1 MRVHSLFFAT
11 LLFATRICAE
21 SNFCNI
27 ERWKSAINESCTNT
41 HSLIAQQL
49 ILNASSC
56 NSSSEF
62 NKELRVFTPGPF
74 LNQTLQPRAP
84 QPLKTDDNS
93 LNIVIIASH
102 NAVTLNA
109 SEELHRDIVSYY
121 DGFVT
126 EAEVLPEFAGV
137 EVVASLDK
145 AIISEPALNWFRISR
160 FYRGFSATHAT
171 RVYGVPLGG
180 AGVFTYYR
188 QDLFQRY
195 NLTIPTTW
203 QELLSMAE
211 AWTAN
216 PPNAS
221 ISPFCMSRRSYCA
234 RTVLLSIAAPYMQ
247 ASGTRDG
254 FLIDPRNGT
263 VLFNTTGFKSALR
276 TWQQLMALSTLDA
289 NASCGTGSDR
299 FAEGGCLMTV
309 QLFEKFK
316 VYASNTSSV
325 SGNLGVAL
333 PPGSS
338 FVMNRT
344 TGNMEPCTRTSCPY
358 ARCARQEEDV
368 TRGGSGSNGGDG
380 SQLFN
385 SAPFMCG
392 GLVGMVSARNPVRI
406 QMQVLRYF
414 SDLTSN
420 RSLDNVLR
428 RGSQIAPF
436 RAEHWSPAAQRNW
449 TDAGYMEAAVQQM
462 LDVLRRL
469 HACPNVAPHLR
480 LPGKDDVSSM
490 LSVALANL
498 SAGQTPQTVAAA
510 LQASVEAAL
519 VARYGMVNGTYG
531 FLSLYRQ
538 QLGYVES
545 TSTDPPLPP
554 HHGGASGVSRQSV
567 VVIAVVVGLVVLL
580 GAVVVLE
587 VRNKRRHKDLLG
599 RVKPPLGDPDTTIVV
614 TSIQDF
620 DELWEVLNSDAS
632 ERALQQFSDLMD
644 SLLQRYSGYRR
655 APSEEEEDVVA
666 AFHCPRDACE
676 FALELQRRLLHLRW
690 PKHVLEMKQF
700 RPQYLAQ
707 TNRAPSFNQGYN
719 AARVPMPPLAGSMPQ
734 AEEDDKLFTLNTGTE
749 NVRSFGEQC
758 VASWTPTDATASDA
772 ELVFCGIRARVGVCA
787 VGFSQLALDADP
799 GRNCVFF
806 IGEAVEVAAA
816 AAAAAQG
823 GMVLI
828 PQSTFR
834 QLHLEVLAEQCL
846 FCHLGEYQLTAELPP
861 MDLYL
866 ALDRQLLGR
875 LALFGPLSC
884 HMQWSQGAFAA
895 PVHSASMVFTHV
907 VGVQT
912 LLAWNYD
919 LMQDVI
925 ETFTKLAQV
934 ELQQAG
940 GYLVEHVE
948 GFMLTAFHSP
958 ADAILWGLRMQELM
972 LKENWPE
979 ELLAHELCEEV
990 TVTVPVRGG
999 DVTSATVFRGPRLK
1013 TGIDIGHV
1021 LARLHTMTGRMTYRG
1036 KVMNRAARISAAAS
1050 SGQVLCSSEAWE
1062 YCTASASALRLVSA
1076 TSLGLFQLKGIQER
1090 IEVFH
1095 CTYQR
1100 HMPSSTRRS
1109 STVSVGLVSS
1119 SDNRRKSAVVLSSMS
1134 QASHHTTSYRTSLHN
1149 SVALEH
1155 VSASDATGGR
1165 RGSQASSA
1173 AFVGRGSLGG
1183 GQLSDMLHTVGTDAD
1198 RTNASSVGPGPVLT
1212 SVTANALRYRTALG
1226 PVMVVGGVDGVT
1238 PSAGATSQTGS
1249 SHRSHGSGGALTN
1262 ALAPHAALAA
1272 VLQSRTRSASA
1283 LQASNSVV
1291 PLRSASAR
1299 TRRPLGLSCG
1309 AVASESQVSLAAGAA
1324 VPPAL
1329 AAMKCNAGVATP
1341 PSAMPSFAL
1350 VAAAAAA
1357 TAHERSN
1364 NTNSS
1369 NLPKHATVLDHL
1381 RGFNGTGNM
1390 LDSASTLSNFC
1401 AVSGGANA
1409 ESAATVTAAV
1419 YAVLP
1424 SVVLSGGVLG
1434 SSSGLS
1440 PTANAYAHGIPSA
1453 AVLAPLLDGYEE
1465 RHCSGSG
1472 GGCSPSAAAGCDGES
1487 EQDLHTVATIAAFV
1501 NGALS
1506 DRGRASIGTVPSV
1519 EESQP
1524 VTKPQPRSQERQL
1537 QQHQHQAASLFQ
1549 FERVVPLEPLDED
1562 SPPVEGLSNADN
1574 VADDPNGNTGED
1586 EASRVET
1593 LEVTV
1598 SATGI
1603 LRGALSGAAS
1613 SSGFGGTLGSSH
1625 GASPGVTLSRCG
1637 SATTGI
1643 SYLALG
1649 LSGGLGSSPGGITT
1663 AACAGPHISSC
1674 GSSGFGHITCTHGQ
1688 LAAVPPQSAAIWRP
1702 SMSISP
1708 TPHGISHG
1716 LAPVAGTVTGR
1727 HNSGFASSADLFLP
1741 FPLGA
1746 ASSGVGGGAAAGTTN
1761 STSSGMIAT
1770 IYMGSPANGADVRSG
1785 STSSSANSPGQRPAL
1800 DGVVVGMAPAPSSPM
1815 AMPQRHLTSAHN
1827 RRLAAVTAPGAG
1839 EVAGRT
1845 CSRAGSGAACG
1856 SQAMRMQETGAVP
1869 AMADITDARA
1879 PAAVLP
1885 PADGA
1890 TSTAAA
1896 DIDAEADV
1904 KPTVFR
1910 VRAVTFDHSSGD
1922 ICGSMMGSASES
1934 RFNSSFVTVATA
1946 AATSSSTAMTSTAS
1960 GRDGDSNSGGGV
1972 GGSGSGGR
1980 LRPNNRTGS
1989 GVSNDM
1995 VSQAVSPS
2003 STWASGGSAGSGT
2016 TNTTTINITLAG
2028 AASISPAA
2036 ASSASL
2042 EQSMQAGK
2050 LQLTQQQHQY
2060 QQLPG
2065 TGTLRALLEGVGMGL
2080 TGGPG
2085 FDGSVMAPEFQ
2096 QTDDSRIRDAD
2107 VPAMEPRCSF
2117 MESQLGLRAAG
2128 SSPEGRSCGGTDS
2141 VGAAAPLRGGSVGD
2155 NAAAAMAAVF
2165 GIAPPCDEYTA
2176 AATAAAA
2183 AAFGVGPPLNNFN
2196 GHSGS
2201 INVSGPTREQLELA
2215 LELLGESRHAAGGEW
2230 H

>member
-1 MRVHSLFFAT
+1 MHVRSVFFVA
-11 LLFATRICAE
+11 LLLATRICAE

-27 ERWKSAINESCTNT
+27 ESWKSAINKSCTSNDT
-41 HSLIAQQL
+41 QIAHQL
-49 ILNASSC
+49 ILSASSC
-56 NSSSEF
+56 NSSPEF
-62 NKELRVFTPGPF
+62 DKELRVFTLEPY
-74 LNQTLQPRAP
+74 LNQTLQRRAP

-93 LNIVIIASH
+93 MSIVIVV
-102 NAVTLNA
+102 NLNA
-109 SEELHRDIVSYY
+109 TTLSALEELHRDLVSYY

-126 EAEVLPEFAGV
+126 EAEVLPEFARV
-137 EVVASLDK
+137 DFVAPLDK
-145 AIISEPALNWFRISR
+145 AIISEPELNWFRINR

-188 QDLFQRY
+188 RDLFQRY

-203 QELLSMAE
+203 QGLLSMAE

-221 ISPFCMSRRSYCA
+221 ISPFCMSLRSYCA

-263 VLFNTTGFKSALR
+263 VLFNSTGFRSALR

-333 PPGSS
+333 PPGSIS
-338 FVMNRT
+338 VMNRT
-344 TGNMEPCTRTSCPY
+344 TDKMEPCTRTSCPY
-358 ARCARQEEDV
+358 ARCASQEEDV
-368 TRGGSGSNGGDG
+368 TRGGGGSSGGDG
-380 SQLFN
+380 SQLIN
-385 SAPFMCG
+385 SAPFMWG
-392 GLVGMVSARNPVRI
+392 GLVGMVSAHNPARI
-406 QMQVLRYF
+406 QTQVLRYF

-420 RSLDNVLR
+420 WSLDNVLR
-428 RGSQIAPF
+428 KGSQIAPF
-436 RAEHWSPAAQRNW
+436 RADHWSPAAQHNW
-449 TDAGYMEAAVQQM
+449 TDAGYTEVAVQQM

-480 LPGKDDVSSM
+480 LPGQDDMSRM

-498 SAGQTPQTVAAA
+498 TVGQTPETVAAA
-510 LQASVEAAL
+510 LQASVEAL
-519 VARYGMVNGTYG
+519 LLARYGMVNGTYG

-545 TSTDPPLPP
+545 SSTDPPVPP
-554 HHGGASGVSRQSV
+554 DHGGTSGVSRQSV

-719 AARVPMPPLAGSMPQ
+719 AARVPMPPLAGSVPQ
-734 AEEDDKLFTLNTGTE
+734 AEDDDKLFTLNTGTE

-758 VASWTPTDATASDA
+758 VVSWTPTDATASDA

-884 HMQWSQGAFAA
+884 YMQWSQGAFAA

-1062 YCTASASALRLVSA
+1062 SCTASASALRLVSA

-1109 STVSVGLVSS
+1109 STVSVGVVSS

-1134 QASHHTTSYRTSLHN
+1134 HASHHTTSYRTSLHN

-1155 VSASDATGGR
+1155 VSSSDPTGGR

-1212 SVTANALRYRTALG
+1212 TVTANALRHRMALG
-1226 PVMVVGGVDGVT
+1226 PVLVVGGVDGVT
-1238 PSAGATSQTGS
+1238 PSAGAASQTGS
-1249 SHRSHGSGGALTN
+1249 SHRSQGSGGPLAN
-1262 ALAPHAALAA
+1262 ALAPQGALAA

-1291 PLRSASAR
+1291 PPRSASAR

-1309 AVASESQVSLAAGAA
+1309 AVASEPQVSLAAGAA
-1324 VPPAL
+1324 APPAL
-1329 AAMKCNAGVATP
+1329 AAMKWNAGVATP
-1341 PSAMPSFAL
+1341 LSAMPSFAM

-1357 TAHERSN
+1357 AAHERFN
-1364 NTNSS
+1364 NTNST
-1369 NLPKHATVLDHL
+1369 NMPKHATALDHP

-1401 AVSGGANA
+1401 GMSGGANT

-1424 SVVLSGGVLG
+1424 SVVLSGGVPG

-1440 PTANAYAHGIPSA
+1440 PATHAYAHGIPSST
-1453 AVLAPLLDGYEE
+1453 VMAPLLDGYEE
-1465 RHCSGSG
+1465 RRCSGSG
-1472 GGCSPSAAAGCDGES
+1472 GGCSPPAAAGCDGES
-1487 EQDLHTVATIAAFV
+1487 DQDLHTVATIAAFV
-1501 NGALS
+1501 DGALS
-1506 DRGRASIGTVPSV
+1506 DRGRASIGTLPSV
-1519 EESQP
+1519 EESPP
-1524 VTKPQPRSQERQL
+1524 VAKPQPRSQQRQP
-1537 QQHQHQAASLFQ
+1537 QQHQQQAALPFQ
-1549 FERVVPLEPLDED
+1549 FERVGPLEPLDED
-1562 SPPVEGLSNADN
+1562 SPPVEEGLGNADN
-1574 VADDPNGNTGED
+1574 VGDDLKDNDGED

-1613 SSGFGGTLGSSH
+1613 SSGFGGTLSSSQ
-1625 GASPGVTLSRCG
+1625 GASPGVPLSRCG

-1663 AACAGPHISSC
+1663 AACAGSHASSC

-1688 LAAVPPQSAAIWRP
+1688 LAAGRPQSAAIWRP
-1702 SMSISP
+1702 SMSMSP
-1708 TPHGISHG
+1708 APHGIPHG
-1716 LAPVAGTVTGR
+1716 LAAVVGSATGR
-1727 HNSGFASSADLFLP
+1727 QNSGFASSTDLFLP
-1741 FPLGA
+1741 FPSGA
-1746 ASSGVGGGAAAGTTN
+1746 AN
-1761 STSSGMIAT
+1761 STSSGMITT
-1770 IYMGSPANGADVRSG
+1770 IFMGSPANGAEVRSC
-1785 STSSSANSPGQRPAL
+1785 STSSSANSPEHRPAS
-1800 DGVVVGMAPAPSSPM
+1800 DGVTSMAPTRFSPM
-1815 AMPQRHLTSAHN
+1815 AMPQRHLASTHN
-1827 RRLAAVTAPGAG
+1827 SHLAVVTA
-1839 EVAGRT
+1839 
-1845 CSRAGSGAACG
+1845 SGAAQAAAVGVAGCTSSRVGSGPACG
-1856 SQAMRMQETGAVP
+1856 RQAMGLQETGAVP

-1885 PADGA
+1885 PAHGA
-1890 TSTAAA
+1890 ISTAAA
-1896 DIDAEADV
+1896 DADRGADV

-1910 VRAVTFDHSSGD
+1910 VRAVTFDHSGSGD
-1922 ICGSMMGSASES
+1922 ICGSMMGSVSDS
-1934 RFNSSFVTVATA
+1934 RLNSSFVTVAAA
-1946 AATSSSTAMTSTAS
+1946 AATSSSAAMTSIAS
-1960 GRDGDSNSGGGV
+1960 GRDGDCKSGGGV

-1989 GVSNDM
+1989 GVSNDLI
-1995 VSQAVSPS
+1995 SQAVSPS

-2036 ASSASL
+2036 AGSASL

-2050 LQLTQQQHQY
+2050 RQLTQQQHQH

-2065 TGTLRALLEGVGMGL
+2065 TSTLRALLEGVGIGL
-2080 TGGPG
+2080 TGGPD
-2085 FDGSVMAPEFQ
+2085 FDGSVMAPKFQ
-2096 QTDDSRIRDAD
+2096 QTDNSRIRDGD
-2107 VPAMEPRCSF
+2107 VSAVEPRCSF

-2155 NAAAAMAAVF
+2155 HAVAAMAAVF
-2165 GIAPPCDEYTA
+2165 GIAPPCNEYTG
-2176 AATAAAA
+2176 AATAMTA
-2183 AAFGVGPPLNNFN
+2183 AAFGVGLPHHNYN
-2196 GHSGS
+2196 GNSGS
-2201 INVSGPTREQLELA
+2201 INVGGPTREQLEIA

-2230 H
+2230 R

>member
-1 MRVHSLFFAT
+1 MHVRSALFAA
-11 LLFATRICAE
+11 LLLATRICAE
-21 SNFCNI
+21 SNFCSI
-27 ERWKSAINESCTNT
+27 EAWKSAIDESCKSNGTEV
-41 HSLIAQQL
+41 AREL
-49 ILNASSC
+49 ILNASPC
-56 NSSSEF
+56 NSSPEF
-62 NKELRVFTPGPF
+62 NKELRIFTPELY
-74 LNQTLQPRAP
+74 LNQTLQTRPF
-84 QPLKTDDNS
+84 QGLETDGNS
-93 LNIVIIASH
+93 LSIVIVSGLHTNTVSASD
-102 NAVTLNA
+102 
-109 SEELHRDIVSYY
+109 ELHHDIVSYY

-126 EAEVLPEFAGV
+126 EAEVLPEFALV
-137 EVVASLDK
+137 DVVAPLDK
-145 AIISEPALNWFRISR
+145 AIISEPELNWFRISR
-160 FYRGFSATHAT
+160 FYRGFSATHST

-180 AGVFTYYR
+180 AGVFTFYR
-188 QDLFQRY
+188 QDLFQKHH
-195 NLTIPTTW
+195 LTIPTTW
-203 QELLSMAE
+203 QALLETAT
-211 AWTAN
+211 AWSAA
-216 PPNAS
+216 PPEPG
-221 ISPFCMSRRSYCA
+221 ISPFCMSRSSYCA

-247 ASGTRDG
+247 AFGTRDG
-254 FLIDPRNGT
+254 FLIDPANGT
-263 VLFNTTGFKSALR
+263 VLLNSTGFKVALQ
-276 TWQQLMALSTLDA
+276 TWQQLAALSTVD
-289 NASCGTGSDR
+289 ASCGTGSDH
-299 FAEGGCLMTV
+299 FTDGGCLMTV

-316 VYASNTSSV
+316 VYASNTSGV
-325 SGNLGVAL
+325 SSKLGVAL

-338 FVMNRT
+338 SVMNRT
-344 TGNMEPCTRTSCPY
+344 TGKMEPCTYTSCPY
-358 ARCARQEEDV
+358 ARCALQQEDL
-368 TRGGSGSNGGDG
+368 TLGGGGSGSGSHGGDV

-385 SAPFMCG
+385 SAPFMWG
-392 GLVGMVSARNPVRI
+392 GLVGMVSARNPARI
-406 QMQVLRYF
+406 QTQVLEYF
-414 SDLTSN
+414 SNLTSN

-428 RGSQIAPF
+428 KGSHIAPF
-436 RAEHWSPAAQRNW
+436 RADHWSPAARRNW
-449 TDAGYMEAAVQQM
+449 TDAGYVEAAVEQM

-469 HACPNVAPHLR
+469 HACANVAPHLR
-480 LPGKDDVSSM
+480 LPGQEDVSRM
-490 LSVALANL
+490 LSSALANL
-498 SAGQTPQTVAAA
+498 TAGQTLEVVTAT
-510 LQASVEAAL
+510 LQVSVEATL
-519 VARYGMVNGTYG
+519 LARYGMVNGTYG
-531 FLSLYRQ
+531 FLGLYRQ

-545 TSTDPPLPP
+545 SSTDVPLPP
-554 HHGGASGVSRQSV
+554 DHGGTRGVSRQSV

-707 TNRAPSFNQGYN
+707 TNRAASFNQGYN

-734 AEEDDKLFTLNTGTE
+734 TEDDDKLFTLNTTE

-758 VASWTPTDATASDA
+758 VASWAPADATAPDA

-787 VGFSQLALDADP
+787 VGFSQLALDVDP

-806 IGEAVEVAAA
+806 IGEAVEVATA

-972 LKENWPE
+972 LKEDWPE

-1062 YCTASASALRLVSA
+1062 SCTASASALRLVSA

-1100 HMPSSTRRS
+1100 HALSSTRRS

-1134 QASHHTTSYRTSLHN
+1134 HASHHTTTYRTSLHN

-1155 VSASDATGGR
+1155 VSASDTTGGR

-1173 AFVGRGSLGG
+1173 TLVGRGSLGG
-1183 GQLSDMLHTVGTDAD
+1183 GQLSDMLHTVVADPD

-1212 SVTANALRYRTALG
+1212 TVTTNALRHRMALG
-1226 PVMVVGGVDGVT
+1226 PVLVGGADNVT
-1238 PSAGATSQTGS
+1238 ASPGLASQTGS
-1249 SHRSHGSGGALTN
+1249 SHRSQGSGGAPAN
-1262 ALAPHAALAA
+1262 APAPHAALAA

-1283 LQASNSVV
+1283 LQASNRVV

-1299 TRRPLGLSCG
+1299 TRRPLRLSSG
-1309 AVASESQVSLAAGAA
+1309 AVASEPQVSLAAGAS

-1329 AAMKCNAGVATP
+1329 AAMKWNAGVAAP
-1341 PSAMPSFAL
+1341 LSAMPSLAM
-1350 VAAAAAA
+1350 AAAAAA
-1357 TAHERSN
+1357 AAAQERSN
-1364 NTNSS
+1364 NNNSTNS
-1369 NLPKHATVLDHL
+1369 PKHATALDL
-1381 RGFNGTGNM
+1381 PRCVNGNGNM
-1390 LDSASTLSNFC
+1390 LDSASTLSNFG
-1401 AVSGGANA
+1401 AVSGGANT

-1440 PTANAYAHGIPSA
+1440 PAAHAYTHAIPISA
-1453 AVLAPLLDGYEE
+1453 VTTSLLDGCPRPGE
-1465 RHCSGSG
+1465 RLCSSG
-1472 GGCSPSAAAGCDGES
+1472 GGGCPASAASGGDGES

-1501 NGALS
+1501 DSALQ
-1506 DRGRASIGTVPSV
+1506 DRDRASIGAVPAV
-1519 EESQP
+1519 DGSQL
-1524 VTKPQPRSQERQL
+1524 VTKLQPRSQQRHP
-1537 QQHQHQAASLFQ
+1537 QQHQQQASSPFQ
-1549 FERVVPLEPLDED
+1549 FELVSSLEPLDEN
-1562 SPPVEGLSNADN
+1562 SPPVEDLGNAEKF
-1574 VADDPNGNTGED
+1574 ADDADGNDGED
-1586 EASRVET
+1586 GMLDEGSRVET

-1613 SSGFGGTLGSSH
+1613 SSGFGGALGSSH
-1625 GASPGVTLSRCG
+1625 GASPCAPISRCG
-1637 SATTGI
+1637 SGTAGM

-1649 LSGGLGSSPGGITT
+1649 LSGGLGSIPGGITT
-1663 AACAGPHISSC
+1663 TAGAGSHTSSC
-1674 GSSGFGHITCTHGQ
+1674 GSSGYGHVTYAHGQ
-1688 LAAVPPQSAAIWRP
+1688 VTAARPQSAAIWRP
-1702 SMSISP
+1702 SMSP
-1708 TPHGISHG
+1708 APHGISQG
-1716 LAPVAGTVTGR
+1716 LAAVVESATGR
-1727 HNSGFASSADLFLP
+1727 HSGFASSADLFLP

-1746 ASSGVGGGAAAGTTN
+1746 SSGGAVAGATN
-1761 STSSGMIAT
+1761 STSSSMIAT
-1770 IYMGSPANGADVRSG
+1770 IRLGSPANGAEVRSG
-1785 STSSSANSPGQRPAL
+1785 STSSSANSPKHRPAL
-1800 DGVVVGMAPAPSSPM
+1800 DGVAVSMAPTSSSPM
-1815 AMPQRHLTSAHN
+1815 AMPQRHLASVHSS
-1827 RRLAAVTAPGAG
+1827 RLAGVAASAAAQLTAAG
-1839 EVAGRT
+1839 VAGRT
-1845 CSRAGSGAACG
+1845 SSYAGAGAACG
-1856 SQAMRMQETGAVP
+1856 RQAMGLQTTGAVP
-1869 AMADITDARA
+1869 AMVDTTDARA
-1879 PAAVLP
+1879 SAAVLP

-1890 TSTAAA
+1890 ISTAAA
-1896 DIDAEADV
+1896 DADADADA
-1904 KPTVFR
+1904 KPTIFR
-1910 VRAVTFDHSSGD
+1910 VRAVTFDHNGSGD
-1922 ICGSMMGSASES
+1922 ICGSMVGSVPEN
-1934 RFNSSFVTVATA
+1934 RFNRSYVTVTA
-1946 AATSSSTAMTSTAS
+1946 AAAASSPVAMTSTAS
-1960 GRDGDSNSGGGV
+1960 GRDGDNNCAGV
-1972 GGSGSGGR
+1972 GGGSSSGGR

-1989 GVSNDM
+1989 CVSNDLI
-1995 VSQAVSPS
+1995 SQAVSPA
-2003 STWASGGSAGSGT
+2003 STWASGGSAGSAT
-2016 TNTTTINITLAG
+2016 TNTTTINTTLAG

-2036 ASSASL
+2036 ASCASL
-2042 EQSMQAGK
+2042 DHSLQTRK
-2050 LQLTQQQHQY
+2050 LQLTQLQPQQQH
-2060 QQLPG
+2060 PG
-2065 TGTLRALLEGVGMGL
+2065 TNTLRALLEGVGIGV
-2080 TGGPG
+2080 TTGPG
-2085 FDGSVMAPEFQ
+2085 FDGSVMLPEFQ
-2096 QTDDSRIRDAD
+2096 RAKIRDDD
-2107 VPAMEPRCSF
+2107 VRAMKPRCSF
-2117 MESQLGLRAAG
+2117 IESQLGLRAAD
-2128 SSPEGRSCGGTDS
+2128 SSAEGGSCGGTDS
-2141 VGAAAPLRGGSVGD
+2141 VGA

-2165 GIAPPCDEYTA
+2165 GIEPPPCNEYTA
-2176 AATAAAA
+2176 AAV
-2183 AAFGVGPPLNNFN
+2183 FGVGPPLNNFDDN
-2196 GHSGS
+2196 AGS
-2201 INVSGPTREQLELA
+2201 INVGGPTREQLERA
-2215 LELLGESRHAAGGEW
+2215 LELLGESRHAGGGEW
-2230 H
+2230 R